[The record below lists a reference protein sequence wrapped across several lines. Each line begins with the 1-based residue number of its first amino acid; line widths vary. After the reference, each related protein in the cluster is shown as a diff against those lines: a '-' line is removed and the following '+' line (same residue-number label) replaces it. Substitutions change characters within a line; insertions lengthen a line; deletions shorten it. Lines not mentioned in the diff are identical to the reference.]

1 MGGKC
6 GKLRE
11 ACLSETDKRY
21 DSNADFGLAVQS
33 DFWERTSGY
42 YKFVGM
48 GYDSYGKPVTNF
60 NATFGGFDV
69 PVTFENV
76 VQLHNF
82 TISDTRMSLDLM
94 QFINPA
100 TDSPFAFLGGFA
112 IRYELYGTSTFELDG
127 SMHTFPTQEVSESPG
142 VWQEGPSTKSIVVDE
157 NTMYST
163 TSSPRDDSTFLSTA
177 NVTGTGVTKSC
188 IDPNCDKITGIQ
200 QYFNDGE
207 LRSFLVYQA
216 ERLTED
222 EYISAIENSIT
233 DFQLMEA
240 LVAPLKED
248 FGKNYPTEEQW
259 CEVDPACGESPYQ
272 EPVSPLRTGP
282 LVGFILL
289 GLAVLF
295 TGFTVFYRTMMARKE
310 KRIRQH
316 FRQRL
321 RQSVAMKSFSVN
333 NSQQFEGMFKRI
345 DAEGT
350 GYIEKKE
357 LRDYMNK
364 REPVISTK
372 DFEDLW
378 TSIDTDK
385 SGRVDYLEFCVF
397 MAKCES
403 DMDDV

>member
-21 DSNADFGLAVQS
+21 DSNADFGLAAQS

-42 YKFVGM
+42 YKVDGT
-48 GYDSYGKPVTNF
+48 GYDSYGKPISNF
-60 NATFGGFDV
+60 NVTVGDGFNISM
-69 PVTFENV
+69 TFENV

-82 TISDTRMSLDLM
+82 TISDTRMSFDIML
-94 QFINPA
+94 FINPA

-112 IRYELYGTSTFELDG
+112 NRNEVYGTSTFEMDG
-127 SMHTFPTQEVSESPG
+127 SMHTFPMQEVSRSPG

-163 TSSPRDDSTFLSTA
+163 TSKTFA
-177 NVTGTGVTKSC
+177 VITGTDVTRTC
-188 IDPNCDKITGIQ
+188 IDPNCDKITEIQ
-200 QYFNDGE
+200 QYFNYGE
-207 LRSFLVYQA
+207 LRTFFVYQA

-321 RQSVAMKSFSVN
+321 RQSVALKSFSVN
-333 NSQQFEGMFKRI
+333 NSKQFEGMFKRI

-378 TSIDTDK
+378 TSIDMDK
-385 SGRVDYLEFCVF
+385 SGRVDYLEFCLF

>member
-21 DSNADFGLAVQS
+21 DLNADYGVAVQS
-33 DFWERTSGY
+33 DFWERSSGY
-42 YKFVGM
+42 YKIVGT
-48 GYDSYGKPVTNF
+48 GYDGDGKPMTNV
-60 NATFGGFDV
+60 NITVGGFDASV
-69 PVTFENV
+69 SYENV
-76 VQLHNF
+76 VQLYNI
-82 TISDTRMSLDLM
+82 TTSDTRIFFDTLR
-94 QFINPA
+94 FANPG
-100 TDSPFAFLGGFA
+100 TDSPFAFLGGLA
-112 IRYELYGTSTFELDG
+112 NRLEAYGTSTFELDG
-127 SMHTFPTQEVSESPG
+127 SVHTFPTQDVTFNSG
-142 VWQEGPSTKSIVVDE
+142 VWREGPSTKSIVVDE
-157 NTMYST
+157 NTVYIT
-163 TSSPRDDSTFLSTA
+163 TGAGGNITTTYD
-177 NVTGTGVTKSC
+177 VTKTC
-188 IDPNCDKITGIQ
+188 LDPNCDKITEVHQIFREGGL
-200 QYFNDGE
+200 NDFFVYRGE
-207 LRSFLVYQA
+207 RI
-216 ERLTED
+216 TED
-222 EYISAIENSIT
+222 EFISAIDNTIT
-233 DFQLMEA
+233 DFQVMEA

-248 FGKNYPTEEQW
+248 FGKNYPTEEKW

-282 LVGFILL
+282 LVGFIFL

-310 KRIRQH
+310 KRLRQH
-316 FRQRL
+316 FHQRL

-333 NSQQFEGMFKRI
+333 NSKQFEGMFKRI
-345 DAEGT
+345 DADGT

>member
-1 MGGKC
+1 M
-6 GKLRE
+6 
-11 ACLSETDKRY
+11 S
-21 DSNADFGLAVQS
+21 
-33 DFWERTSGY
+33 
-42 YKFVGM
+42 
-48 GYDSYGKPVTNF
+48 
-60 NATFGGFDV
+60 FDAM
-69 PVTFENV
+69 
-76 VQLHNF
+76 L
-82 TISDTRMSLDLM
+82 
-94 QFINPA
+94 FINPA
-100 TDSPFAFLGGFA
+100 TDSPIAFLGGFA
-112 IRYELYGTSTFELDG
+112 SRFETYSTSTFELDG
-127 SMHTFPTQEVSESPG
+127 SMHTFPIQSISKSPG
-142 VWQEGPSTKSIVVDE
+142 VWHEGPSTKSIVVDE
-157 NTMYST
+157 NTMYAT
-163 TSSPRDDSTFLSTA
+163 TLNPGDDIPSVSNA
-177 NVTGTGVTKSC
+177 DVTRTC
-188 IDPNCDKITGIQ
+188 IDPNCDKTTEIHQ
-200 QYFNDGE
+200 LFNDGE
-207 LRSFLVYQA
+207 LSSFFVYQA

-233 DFQLMEA
+233 DFQVMEA
-240 LVAPLKED
+240 LVGPLKED
-248 FGKNYPTEEQW
+248 FGKNYPTEEKW

-321 RQSVAMKSFSVN
+321 RQSVAMKSFSAN
-333 NSQQFEGMFKRI
+333 NSKQFEGMFKRI

-378 TSIDTDK
+378 TSIDMDK

-403 DMDDV
+403 DMNDV

>member
-1 MGGKC
+1 
-6 GKLRE
+6 
-11 ACLSETDKRY
+11 
-21 DSNADFGLAVQS
+21 
-33 DFWERTSGY
+33 
-42 YKFVGM
+42 
-48 GYDSYGKPVTNF
+48 
-60 NATFGGFDV
+60 
-69 PVTFENV
+69 
-76 VQLHNF
+76 
-82 TISDTRMSLDLM
+82 M
-94 QFINPA
+94 QFFNPG
-100 TDSPFAFLGGFA
+100 TESPFAFLGGLA
-112 IRYELYGTSTFELDG
+112 SRYEAYGTSTFELDG
-127 SMHTFPTQEVSESPG
+127 SIHTFPRQSISTSPG

-157 NTMYST
+157 NTIYAAST
-163 TSSPRDDSTFLSTA
+163 NSGNTTETYDITRTCL
-177 NVTGTGVTKSC
+177 
-188 IDPNCDKITGIQ
+188 DPNCDKITEVQ
-200 QYFNDGE
+200 QIFIDGE
-207 LRSFLVYQA
+207 VSSIAVYRG

-222 EYISAIENSIT
+222 EYISAIDNAIT
-233 DFQLMEA
+233 DFQVMEA

-248 FGKNYPTEEQW
+248 FGKNYPTEEKW

-282 LVGFILL
+282 LVGFIFL

-316 FRQRL
+316 FHQRL

-333 NSQQFEGMFKRI
+333 NAKQFEGMFKRI